1 MTLAMLFDRLKKV
14 LEEGTEKGWW
24 DRVTGTTGSG
34 SYELLVDEFDPTD
47 GKCSDFLNVLTPVL
61 RLKNTLWTGPVVGPL
76 VSLF

>member
-47 GKCSDFLNVLTPVL
+47 GKCSA
-61 RLKNTLWTGPVVGPL
+61 
-76 VSLF
+76 SLMC